1 MYEVCLKA
9 EDSVLEAEVEEEE
22 ASEDGEGGIKQRGVG
37 AMVKIFHFVMKQ
49 SYICALIAMMVS
61 TDEQLTSSAAAACIP
76 ASSAG
81 KLTNQKKPLGHPLF
95 FFFLSQKCSLISSQ
109 SVFIVALQPKP
120 E

>member
-9 EDSVLEAEVEEEE
+9 EDSVLEAEEEEEE

-61 TDEQLTSSAAAACIP
+61 TNEQLTSAVAACIS
-76 ASSAG
+76 ASPAG
-81 KLTNQKKPLGHPLF
+81 KQTNQKN
-95 FFFLSQKCSLISSQ
+95 LSGIHSFYHR
-109 SVFIVALQPKP
+109 SVV
-120 E
+120 